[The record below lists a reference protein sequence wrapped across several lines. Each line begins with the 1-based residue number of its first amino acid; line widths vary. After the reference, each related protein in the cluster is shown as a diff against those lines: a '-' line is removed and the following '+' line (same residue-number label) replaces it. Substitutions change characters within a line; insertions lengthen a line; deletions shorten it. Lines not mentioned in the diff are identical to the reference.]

1 MAHPIDQ
8 ISRNKELQRRVNS
21 ALVDLCYSADA
32 AYICKKYDFVAV
44 FLYGR
49 EKTGFSNHTALQN
62 WPRYGVAK
70 TIEPVYELRL
80 TTTGEPLAFK
90 QPHSPAAANIQG
102 ELYIV
107 EPDILFALDAEF
119 ENTVSTRRFQRDF
132 LYHPPEEKDKKDKKW
147 KVAKAYMYVAAN
159 HFWGDKQ
166 LTLLD
171 MNKPDAGG
179 PAYYVYTKKDE
190 QAWASANAF

>member
-1 MAHPIDQ
+1 MAHPLDTV
-8 ISRNKELQRRVNS
+8 SVSKELKRRTGS
-21 ALVDLCYSADA
+21 ALVDLCYSEDA

-49 EKTGFSNHTALQN
+49 EKTGFTNHAALQN

-80 TTTGEPLAFK
+80 TPSGEPLAFK
-90 QPHSPAAANIQG
+90 QPHSPAAANLQG

-132 LYHPPEEKDKKDKKW
+132 LYHPPEEKDKNDKKW
-147 KVAKAYMYVAAN
+147 KVAKAFMYVAAN
-159 HFWGDKQ
+159 NHWGGKN
-166 LTLLD
+166 LTLLTL
-171 MNKPDAGG
+171 NRPQNGG
-179 PAYYVYTKKDE
+179 PAYYVYTKQDE
-190 QAWASANAF
+190 QAWASCNAF